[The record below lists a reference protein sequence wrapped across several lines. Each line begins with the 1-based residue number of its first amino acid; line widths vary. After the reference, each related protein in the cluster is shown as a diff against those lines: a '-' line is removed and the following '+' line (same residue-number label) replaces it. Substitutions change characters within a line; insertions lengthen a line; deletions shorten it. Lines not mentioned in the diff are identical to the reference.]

1 MKETKQINVNS
12 YPKVVTNV
20 NYVVNTT
27 DEELAINKEVVLS
40 VQEVLKQQHIK
51 RAKRARAIN
60 HRHNKL

>member
-1 MKETKQINVNS
+1 MKEAKQINVDG

-20 NYVVNTT
+20 NYVINTT
-27 DEELAINKEVVLS
+27 DEELVIDKEVVLS

-51 RAKRARAIN
+51 RAKRARAIS